1 MKGNLFTRC
10 AGNHYYP
17 FGLTMAGISS
27 RAAGK
32 PENKYKYN
40 GKELNNKEFSDGGGL
55 DWYDYGFRMY
65 DHQIGRWYTVD
76 PLADRMRRWS
86 PYNYSFNNPLRF
98 IDPDGMGPTDV
109 IINGP
114 EKEKAFSELQ
124 KSVSGQLN
132 LSMNADGKVSYT
144 TFEGATPNADAKQL
158 TTAIDDKSITIN
170 VNATNAVK
178 NSAGEVVVGGAFL
191 GNTVTP
197 APSKDGV
204 ATVEAN
210 QQVNPS
216 QLKAQSDYYGK
227 PGADILHEVTEAYQ
241 GAKMSQTSG
250 VSSPIA
256 GQPGSVYEAAH
267 SRASP
272 QSGEQYFD
280 TQDAKGKSVGKQVPG
295 GKLVYFVDNGVKAPL
310 ILFTFPIPKKK

>member
-1 MKGNLFTRC
+1 M
-10 AGNHYYP
+10 
-17 FGLTMAGISS
+17 
-27 RAAGK
+27 GK
-32 PENKYKYN
+32 LDNKYELM
-40 GKELNNKEFSDGGGL
+40 GKEKQEKEFSDGSGL
-55 DWYDYGFRMY
+55 EWSDFGARMY
-65 DHQIGRWYTVD
+65 DAQIGRWFNID
-76 PLADRMRRWS
+76 PLADKMRRHS
-86 PYNYSFNNPLRF
+86 PYNFAFNNPLRF

-109 IINGP
+109 IINGA
-114 EKEKAFSELQ
+114 EKEKAFAELQ

-144 TFEGATPNADAKQL
+144 TVEGATPNADAKQL
-158 TTAIDDKSITIN
+158 TTAIDDKSITVN

-197 APSKDGV
+197 ASSKDGV
-204 ATVEAN
+204 ATVDAN

-216 QLKAQSDYYGK
+216 QLQAQSDYYGK

-241 GAKMSQTSG
+241 GAKISQTSG
-250 VSSPIA
+250 VSSPMA

-267 SRASP
+267 SSATP

-295 GKLVYFVDNGVKAPL
+295 GKLVYFVDDGVKAPL